1 MGTAVH
7 LNSLDDNSLRREF
20 ERSYHHLRAL
30 EQLNDVL
37 KKRHSD
43 AAIELQFL
51 VVKRLRELRNM
62 PSTASSPGDPAS
74 SWTTAFLSRR
84 NLKAP
89 NGQPFHRYR
98 MTDTEFSEAGV
109 VLRGLA
115 ARRKLIPEQRTACG
129 VFAAFCA
136 EWFRREATST
146 FRKWDALA
154 PDIFPAIHGNQKR
167 EMAENGLRFWRR
179 PLLEIN
185 GANEYLLS
193 LALEGGVPV
202 KVIADEGA
210 GWLRD
215 YLRHLLRFALAGH
228 EVAAVRGYAHD
239 ESYKIKL
246 SYRNDAFVDLCAELA
261 AEVAK
266 WRTVVESEAIAGID
280 PVSFLDAKYPAWKD
294 SIPVY
299 LPTGTDSAARV
310 LLTGLIAEKIEA
322 FSSNGIGCERFF
334 SFEGGVWQPAL
345 RIQATGEIPIGRLPG
360 VPTATRWR
368 ATPAS
373 ILADYL
379 PSQFALFEPPSEDQ
393 QTWRVRPLADLNRMI
408 VGFPLS
414 ATVSVNI
421 TANNSVHAF
430 DWPNGQRV
438 SSDVLVF
445 VEVEPSESP
454 TLLRLVKTGSS
465 SLASKKLFV
474 LVPAA
479 WTIEASEEAL
489 GRTWRV
495 ADRKLIEVTGT
506 CYFSEA
512 GVTEGGRYR
521 IQAGSEQRDETI
533 ELTTRSSPGI
543 SAAGDFDVMEA
554 PVRLVITRNGAP
566 RPIERDELF
575 VRQSGGLWRAL
586 PRGEIPDVGMV
597 ELSWRDP
604 KANIQIEKRRIAV
617 VPAGASVKGFMKTPT
632 TGRISLNELPGWQIA
647 LSNVANAVLRNDADN
662 ILFEF
667 SGKPNYRLPALLE
680 PPEGRPIPILVTVAA
695 RDAVIVNADGE
706 VVDAGQHMDLASLRG
721 SRAISSHKS
730 VLMISRKG
738 SKSQD
743 ISVEVDG
750 EFAISTLKPTIEQIM
765 ASVDDQD
772 VQLDMSFVGD
782 CRQSI
787 RLTRYRWDRPRHEHG
802 AVAFPAVGVAVCRPI
817 LAPEVERTLDHF
829 QPDRHCLPEDVYGPC
844 LVYLR
849 DGPDILTRPL
859 LLIGATDVP
868 ALPSGSLRTALCL
881 RNYSEL
887 QTAIAERLGK
897 LWCDP
902 NGIEDLAYIRLLIGN
917 LDGLPPTALEALK
930 NLPHHP
936 KTLVRLLL
944 GATDEKSRV
953 AVWGLQG
960 QLPFIWLGIPLECWK
975 CALDVERSTI
985 ENALAE
991 VPGTDEFRL
1000 EILVKYFRDK
1010 LASLVEIE
1018 PSLAAVF
1025 SELGFPLAPRTKS
1038 LENIIEDFIKDQRS
1052 RETEDSSSVV
1062 RAAPL
1067 ARRVSELGLSIPNG
1081 ISHRFSLGDFDALY
1095 APVLLAAS
1103 ARGLAIIDRDL
1114 EVPLRAALH
1123 ENGAFV
1129 SEAYPHFFN
1138 SFRTKI

>member
-1 MGTAVH
+1 MH
-7 LNSLDDNSLRREF
+7 LNSLDDDSLRKEF
-20 ERSYHHLRAL
+20 ERSYHHLWAL
-30 EQLNDVL
+30 EQLNDIL
-37 KKRHSD
+37 KKRYSD
-43 AAIELQFL
+43 AAIDLQLL
-51 VVKRLRELRNM
+51 VVKRLRELRNV
-62 PSTASSPGDPAS
+62 PSAASTPSDPAS
-74 SWTTAFLSRR
+74 AWTTAFLSRR

-89 NGQPFHRYR
+89 DGQPFHRYR

-115 ARRKLIPEQRTACG
+115 ARRKLIPDERTACG

-215 YLRHLLRFALAGH
+215 YLRHLLRFALAGQ

-239 ESYKIKL
+239 ESYRIKL

-280 PVSFLDAKYPAWKD
+280 PVSFLDAKYPTWKE

-299 LPTGTDSAARV
+299 LPTGADSAARV

-322 FSSNGIGCERFF
+322 FSSHGIGCERFL
-334 SFEGGVWQPAL
+334 SLEGGVWEPAL
-345 RIQATGEIPIGRLPG
+345 RIQATGDIPIGRLPG
-360 VPTATRWR
+360 VSTATRWR
-368 ATPAS
+368 ATPS
-373 ILADYL
+373 GILADYL
-379 PSQFALFEPPSEDQ
+379 PSQFALFEPPSDDQ
-393 QTWRVRPLADLNRMI
+393 HTWRVRPLADLSRMI

-414 ATVSVNI
+414 ATASVNI
-421 TANNSVHAF
+421 TANNSVHVL

-438 SSDVLVF
+438 TSDVLVF
-445 VEVEPSESP
+445 DEVEPSEAPS
-454 TLLRLVKTGSS
+454 LLRLVKTGSS
-465 SLASKKLFV
+465 SLPSKRLFV
-474 LVPAA
+474 LVPTA
-479 WTIEASEEAL
+479 WTTEASDEDL
-489 GRTWRV
+489 GRTWQV
-495 ADRKLIEVTGT
+495 GDRKLIEVTGT
-506 CYFSEA
+506 CYISEA
-512 GVTEGGRYR
+512 GVPEAGRYR

-533 ELTTRSSPGI
+533 ELTSRSSPGI

-554 PVRLVITRNGAP
+554 PVRVVITRNGAP

-575 VRQSGGLWRAL
+575 VRQSGGPWRAL

-604 KANIQIEKRRIAV
+604 KASIQIEKRRIAV
-617 VPAGASVKGFMKTPT
+617 VPAGASVKGLMKTAT
-632 TGRISLNELPGWQIA
+632 TGRILLTELPGWRLA
-647 LSNVANAVLRNDADN
+647 RSNVANAVWQNDAGN

-667 SGKPNYRLPALLE
+667 NGKPNYRQPALLE
-680 PPEGRPIPILVTVAA
+680 PPEGKPIPILIPIAA
-695 RDAVIVNADGE
+695 RDAVIVNAGGE
-706 VVDAGQHMDLASLRG
+706 VVDAGQQMDLASLRG

-730 VLMISRKG
+730 VLVISRRA
-738 SKSQD
+738 SKAQD

-787 RLTRYRWDRPRHEHG
+787 RLTRYRWDRPRQDHG
-802 AVAFPAVGVAVCRPI
+802 AVSFPAVGVAVCRPV

-829 QPDRHCLPEDVYGPC
+829 QHAQYRLPEDVYGPC

-859 LLIGATDVP
+859 LLIGAADVP

-881 RNYSEL
+881 RNYGEL
-887 QTAIAERLGK
+887 QTAIAERLEK

-902 NGIEDLAYIRLLIGN
+902 SAIEDLAYIRLLIGN
-917 LDGLPPTALEALK
+917 LDGLPPTAFEALK
-930 NLPHHP
+930 HLPHHP

-944 GATDEKSRV
+944 GAADEKSRV

-960 QLPFIWLGIPLECWK
+960 QLPFIWLGISLECWK

-1018 PSLAAVF
+1018 PSLATVF
-1025 SELGFPLAPRTKS
+1025 SALGFPLAPRTKP

-1052 RETEDSSSVV
+1052 REAEDSSSVV

-1067 ARRVSELGLSIPNG
+1067 ARRVSELGLAVPNG
-1081 ISHRFSLGDFDALY
+1081 IGRRFSLGDFDALY

-1103 ARGLAIIDRDL
+1103 ARGLAIIDPDL

-1138 SFRTKI
+1138 FFRTKQ

>member
-1 MGTAVH
+1 MH
-7 LNSLDDNSLRREF
+7 LNSLDDDSLRKEF
-20 ERSYHHLRAL
+20 ERSYHHLWAL
-30 EQLNDVL
+30 EQLNDIL
-37 KKRHSD
+37 KKRYSD
-43 AAIELQFL
+43 AAFNLQLL
-51 VVKRLRELRNM
+51 VVKRLRELRNV
-62 PSTASSPGDPAS
+62 PSAASTPSDPAS
-74 SWTTAFLSRR
+74 SWTTAFLSKR

-98 MTDTEFSEAGV
+98 MTDEEFSEAGV

-115 ARRKLIPEQRTACG
+115 ARRKLIPDQRTACG

-179 PLLEIN
+179 PLLKIN

-239 ESYKIKL
+239 ESYRIKL

-280 PVSFLDAKYPAWKD
+280 PVSFLDAKYPTWKD

-299 LPTGTDSAARV
+299 LPTGADSAARV

-322 FSSNGIGCERFF
+322 FSSHGIGCERFL
-334 SFEGGVWQPAL
+334 SLEGGVWQPAL
-345 RIQATGEIPIGRLPG
+345 RIQATGDIPMGRLPG
-360 VPTATRWR
+360 VSTATRWR
-368 ATPAS
+368 ATPAG

-379 PSQFALFEPPSEDQ
+379 PSQLALFEPPSDDQ
-393 QTWRVRPLADLNRMI
+393 QSWRVRPLADLSRMI

-421 TANNSVHAF
+421 TANNSVQAF
-430 DWPNGQRV
+430 DWPNGQRAT
-438 SSDVLVF
+438 SDVLVF
-445 VEVEPSESP
+445 DEVESSETP

-465 SLASKKLFV
+465 SLPSKKLFV

-479 WTIEASEEAL
+479 WTIEGSDEAV
-489 GRTWRV
+489 GRIWRV

-506 CYFSEA
+506 CYLSEG

-521 IQAGSEQRDETI
+521 VQAGSEQRDETI
-533 ELTTRSSPGI
+533 ELTSRSSPGI
-543 SAAGDFDVMEA
+543 STAGDFDVMEA
-554 PVRLVITRNGAP
+554 PVRLVVTRNGAP

-575 VRQSGGLWRAL
+575 VRQSGGPWRAL
-586 PRGEIPDVGMV
+586 PGGEIPDVGMV

-604 KANIQIEKRRIAV
+604 KSNIQIEKRRIAV
-617 VPAGASVKGFMKTPT
+617 VPAGASVKGLLTTPT
-632 TGRISLNELPGWQIA
+632 TGRISLAELPGWTLA
-647 LSNVANAVLRNDADN
+647 LSNVANAVSRNDAGN
-662 ILFEF
+662 ILIEF

-680 PPEGRPIPILVTVAA
+680 PPEGKPIPILVPVAA
-695 RDAVIVNADGE
+695 RDSVIVNGDGE
-706 VVDAGQHMDLASLRG
+706 VVDAGQQMDLASLRG

-730 VLMISRKG
+730 VLVISRKG

-750 EFAISTLKPTIEQIM
+750 EFAISTLKSAIEQIM
-765 ASVDDQD
+765 ASVEHQD
-772 VQLDMSFVGD
+772 VKLDMHFVGD
-782 CRQSI
+782 SRQPI
-787 RLTRYRWDRPRHEHG
+787 RLARYRWDRPRQERG
-802 AVAFPAVGVAVCRPI
+802 AVIFSTVGVAVCRPV
-817 LAPEVERTLDHF
+817 LAPEVERMLDHF
-829 QPDRHCLPEDVYGPC
+829 QPDRFSLPEDVYGPC

-859 LLIGATDVP
+859 LLIGAAEVP
-868 ALPSGSLRTALCL
+868 AFPSGSLRTALCL

-902 NGIEDLAYIRLLIGN
+902 NAIEDLAYIRTLVGN
-917 LDGLPPTALEALK
+917 LDGLPPTAFEALK

-944 GATDEKSRV
+944 GAADDKSRV

-975 CALDVERSTI
+975 CAFDFERSTI
-985 ENALAE
+985 ENALAQ
-991 VPGTDEFRL
+991 VPGSDEFRL
-1000 EILVKYFRDK
+1000 EILVRYFRDK
-1010 LASLVEIE
+1010 LASLVDIE

-1025 SELGFPLAPRTKS
+1025 SALDFPLAPRTKP

-1052 RETEDSSSVV
+1052 RETEDSSHVV

-1067 ARRVSELGLSIPNG
+1067 ARRVSELGLAVPNG

-1095 APVLLAAS
+1095 APILLAAS
-1103 ARGLAIIDRDL
+1103 ARGLAIIDPDL

-1138 SFRTKI
+1138 FFRTKQ